1 MATDTPKKPEDALPA
16 GGQPSPGKAEE
27 PSAPQTYTKEQAEK
41 LADEKHAKLDKTIS
55 TLEKAVSRSTAAI
68 EAAER
73 RATAAE
79 EALTEAEK
87 AKDAVALKAAG
98 DSPDALSIYQAKVAV
113 REAQADLKTREI
125 KLEADK
131 VEHAGLIEDAQN
143 YRKAQLAN
151 EIALETG
158 VDANQLIA
166 LTDGTEEKMRKAA
179 EILPKTG
186 QHLPVGTKLP
196 DSGEGTGGVKKL
208 SEMTDEELKGMSDKD
223 YFARREKGE
232 NL

>member
-1 MATDTPKKPEDALPA
+1 MTTDAPRKPEDALPA
-16 GGQPSPGKAEE
+16 GGQPSTDKPPE
-27 PSAPQTYTKEQAEK
+27 PSALPETLTRKEAEK

-55 TLEKAVSRSTAAI
+55 TLEKAASRSTAAL
-68 EAAER
+68 EAAEK

-79 EALTEAEK
+79 EAQTEADK
-87 AKDAVALKAAG
+87 AKDAAALKAAG
-98 DSPDALSIYQAKVAV
+98 DSPDALSIYQAKIAV
-113 REAQADLKTREI
+113 RDAQADLKTREA

-131 VEHAGLIEDAQN
+131 LEHAGIIEDAQN

-151 EIALETG
+151 EIALEMG

-186 QHLPVGTKLP
+186 QHQPAPTIP
-196 DSGEGTGGVKKL
+196 DSGGGAGGVKKL
-208 SEMTDEELKGMSDKD
+208 SEMTDEELKNISEAE
-223 YFARREKGE
+223 YFKRREAGE
-232 NL
+232 KL